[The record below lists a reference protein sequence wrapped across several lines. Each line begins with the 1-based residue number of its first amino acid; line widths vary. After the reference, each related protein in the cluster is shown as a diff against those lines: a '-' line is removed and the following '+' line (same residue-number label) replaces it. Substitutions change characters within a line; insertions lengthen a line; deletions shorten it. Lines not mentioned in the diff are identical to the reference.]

1 MNIHLVSLGCDKN
14 LVDSEFMLGLIQN
27 EGYILTSLPEEAQ
40 VIIINT
46 CGFIMDAT
54 QESIDTILEMSSYKE
69 EGSCKALI
77 VTGCMAQRYRDE
89 IFDQLPEVDAVVG
102 VGDYDA
108 IGQVIRDAAAGEK
121 VKLVSEKGASAG
133 FSGKRVLTS
142 PSHFAYLKIAE
153 GCDNH
158 CTYCTIPSIR
168 GAYRS
173 RTLESLL
180 EESVSLVRQGVQELI
195 LVAQDTS
202 LYGKDLYGEPRLHEL
217 LNKLSQIP
225 DLVWIRVLYC
235 YPEHIY
241 PDLIQEIARNPKV
254 CKYLDIPVQHS
265 EDKILKLMGRKSSR
279 EKLSGIIKNLRESVP
294 GIALRTTLIVGFPGE
309 TKDDFKGLK
318 DFVTNVGFDKLG
330 AFAYS
335 REEGTPAAKLPGQV
349 DDKEKQRRYDEIM
362 LLQQKISNEKN
373 SKKHGEAI
381 EVMVDGYLP
390 DNEVYCGRSQ
400 GDCYEIDGM
409 VYFPCDYQLNS
420 GDLVKVKITGHS
432 DYDLYGE
439 IC

>member
-121 VKLVSEKGASAG
+121 VKLVSEKGASVG

-217 LNKLSQIP
+217 LSRLSQIS

-294 GIALRTTLIVGFPGE
+294 GIALRTTLIVGFPSE

-349 DDKEKQRRYDEIM
+349 EDKEKQRRYDEIM

>member
-121 VKLVSEKGASAG
+121 VKLVSEKGATAG

-217 LNKLSQIP
+217 LNKLSQIS

-279 EKLSGIIKNLRESVP
+279 EELGGIIKNLRESVP

-318 DFVTNVGFDKLG
+318 DFVTNLGFDKLG

>member
-1 MNIHLVSLGCDKN
+1 
-14 LVDSEFMLGLIQN
+14 MLGLIQN

-217 LNKLSQIP
+217 LNKLSQIS

>member
-217 LNKLSQIP
+217 LNKLSQIS

>member
-241 PDLIQEIARNPKV
+241 PELIQEIARNTKV
-254 CKYLDIPVQHS
+254 CKYLDMPVQHS
-265 EDKILKLMGRKSSR
+265 DDKILKLMGRKSSR

-294 GIALRTTLIVGFPGE
+294 GIALRTTLIVGFPSE

-373 SKKHGEAI
+373 SKKHGEVI

>member
-217 LNKLSQIP
+217 LNKLSQIS

-349 DDKEKQRRYDEIM
+349 EDKEKQRRYDEIM

>member
-1 MNIHLVSLGCDKN
+1 
-14 LVDSEFMLGLIQN
+14 MLGLIQN

-241 PDLIQEIARNPKV
+241 PDLIQEIARNTKV

-349 DDKEKQRRYDEIM
+349 EDKEKQRRYDEIM

>member
-1 MNIHLVSLGCDKN
+1 
-14 LVDSEFMLGLIQN
+14 MLGLIQN

>member
-173 RTLESLL
+173 RILESLL

-217 LNKLSQIP
+217 LSRLSQIS

-373 SKKHGEAI
+373 SKKHGEVI